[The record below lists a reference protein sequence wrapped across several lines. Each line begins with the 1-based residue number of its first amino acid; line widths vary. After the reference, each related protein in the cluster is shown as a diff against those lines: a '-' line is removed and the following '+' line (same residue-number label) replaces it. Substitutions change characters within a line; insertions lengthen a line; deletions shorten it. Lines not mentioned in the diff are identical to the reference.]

1 MNLNYERA
9 LKSEIMNEAY
19 TGLLADFIDYFK
31 TNKIDWEDNPN
42 EKEPMMI
49 LFRKTQATY
58 HELMRM
64 NMEELQEAIGQFKLM
79 NDLLTKLREA
89 GHE

>member
-31 TNKIDWEDNPN
+31 TNKID
-42 EKEPMMI
+42 
-49 LFRKTQATY
+49 
-58 HELMRM
+58 
-64 NMEELQEAIGQFKLM
+64 
-79 NDLLTKLREA
+79 
-89 GHE
+89 